1 MLTCLYGSAACL
13 CCCCCYSYYWCRW
26 VIYELLI
33 TIANL
38 CLVTFSQRVCNSLF
52 VCLQTGAKQEAHR
65 QTDKQTVR
73 QLEMHKRKE
82 EHQHHHHRRVEVLT
96 CWSSCASSSE
106 HANLSGASVR
116 PANRQRRGSSTHK
129 HSFSSLPDKVA
140 LELYAIVNINY
151 LLLCSVS
158 PFGRSSHEPGEKA
171 SFSLLSLRHSIAVL
185 PVTLP
190 LVTQHCPNSLLHT
203 TTFAVPVIGIPQM
216 AIADWW
222 WWWWW

>member
-1 MLTCLYGSAACL
+1 
-13 CCCCCYSYYWCRW
+13 
-26 VIYELLI
+26 
-33 TIANL
+33 
-38 CLVTFSQRVCNSLF
+38 
-52 VCLQTGAKQEAHR
+52 
-65 QTDKQTVR
+65 
-73 QLEMHKRKE
+73 MHKRKE

-216 AIADWW
+216 AIADW
-222 WWWWW
+222 